1 VRRDP
6 DTVVVLVSGDVELAS
21 WTLRRGGC
29 LDLAAVDHL
38 ARLQVAAN
46 RLGCSVRLRS
56 PAPGL
61 LELLDLVGLADV
73 VVGDDVGGSGQA
85 GREAEGGEQPGVEEV
100 VVADDPVA

>member
-1 VRRDP
+1 MVI
-6 DTVVVLVSGDVELAS
+6 LVSGEIELAS
-21 WTLRRGGC
+21 WRLRSGGC

-38 ARLQVAAN
+38 ARLQVAAR

-56 PAPGL
+56 PTPGL
-61 LELLDLVGLADV
+61 LDLLDLVGLADV
-73 VVGDDVGGSGQA
+73 VVGDELDGSGEA